1 MVLNQVEMGKM
12 TETEAIEVL
21 DLSSRDAREPLAA
34 DRKESGRALA
44 DGNRGRKPTFVS
56 SCYFRRLAD
65 LLRLSVRYKNGELSV
80 AKRDVSIDDLGV
92 STIQLTNEEKVPTIR
107 RTVGKQIIMSEKK
120 VRVLLAKG
128 GLDAHDTGVKVV
140 ASALRD
146 AGMEVIYIGL
156 RQSPENVVQTAIQE
170 DVDII
175 GISSLS
181 GSLIPM
187 ARRLMG
193 LVKEKNLNI
202 PVIYG
207 GTILKSDREELLN
220 MGVKET
226 FAPGASFESIVEK
239 VKKLAGEGAAS

>member
-1 MVLNQVEMGKM
+1 
-12 TETEAIEVL
+12 
-21 DLSSRDAREPLAA
+21 
-34 DRKESGRALA
+34 
-44 DGNRGRKPTFVS
+44 
-56 SCYFRRLAD
+56 
-65 LLRLSVRYKNGELSV
+65 
-80 AKRDVSIDDLGV
+80 
-92 STIQLTNEEKVPTIR
+92 
-107 RTVGKQIIMSEKK
+107 MSEKK

-146 AGMEVIYIGL
+146 AGMEVIYLGL
-156 RQSPENVVQTAIQE
+156 RQLPESIVEAAIQE

-193 LVKEKNLNI
+193 LVREKNLNI

-207 GTILKSDREELLN
+207 GTILKSDREELL
-220 MGVKET
+220 
-226 FAPGASFESIVEK
+226 
-239 VKKLAGEGAAS
+239 

>member
-1 MVLNQVEMGKM
+1 MAK
-12 TETEAIEVL
+12 
-21 DLSSRDAREPLAA
+21 
-34 DRKESGRALA
+34 
-44 DGNRGRKPTFVS
+44 GN
-56 SCYFRRLAD
+56 A
-65 LLRLSVRYKNGELSV
+65 
-80 AKRDVSIDDLGV
+80 SIDDLGAT
-92 STIQLTNEEKVPTIR
+92 TIQLTNEEKLLTIK
-107 RTVGKQIIMSEKK
+107 RTIGEEIIMSERR

-146 AGMEVIYIGL
+146 AGMEVIYLGL
-156 RQSPENVVQTAIQE
+156 RQSPESIVETAIQE
-170 DVDII
+170 DADII

-193 LVKEKNLNI
+193 LLREKHLST

-207 GTILKSDREELLN
+207 GTILKGDREELLD

-226 FAPGASFESIVEK
+226 FAPGASLREIVEK
-239 VKKLAGEGAAS
+239 VKQLAGQGAAG

>member
-1 MVLNQVEMGKM
+1 MEEEFPCLYPFAILGCSLIRCLFQLNTK
-12 TETEAIEVL
+12 
-21 DLSSRDAREPLAA
+21 
-34 DRKESGRALA
+34 GR
-44 DGNRGRKPTFVS
+44 
-56 SCYFRRLAD
+56 
-65 LLRLSVRYKNGELSV
+65 LSV
-80 AKRDVSIDDLGV
+80 AKGNASIDDLGV
-92 STIQLTNEEKVPTIR
+92 STVQLTNEEKLLTIK
-107 RTVGKQIIMSEKK
+107 RTIGEEIIMSEKR

-146 AGMEVIYIGL
+146 AGMEVIYLGL
-156 RQSPENVVQTAIQE
+156 RQSPESIVETAIQE
-170 DVDII
+170 DADII

-193 LVKEKNLNI
+193 LVREKHLSI

-207 GTILKSDREELLN
+207 GTILKGDREELLD

-226 FAPGASFESIVEK
+226 FVPGASLREIVEK
-239 VKKLAGEGAAS
+239 VKQLAGQGAAG